1 MCTCVCKTGECNK
14 DAFHD
19 ELNVLTTKIRSQQ
32 KVTVGIDANGNM
44 GLEQQSD
51 VPRKGTKLCDPG
63 AFTKCIHNGAKETLS
78 VQQQQGRKSPLH
90 SSVEV
95 KLTQNSA
102 FAIRST
108 VDFNQEK
115 RLRKEVALSTAKGPQ
130 KKWTSGAKE
139 IENAWGKGT
148 GAV

>member
-51 VPRKGTKLCDPG
+51 VPRKGYYPTGRISDNINRVVDLC
-63 AFTKCIHNGAKETLS
+63 E
-78 VQQQQGRKSPLH
+78 Q
-90 SSVEV
+90 
-95 KLTQNSA
+95 
-102 FAIRST
+102 
-108 VDFNQEK
+108 
-115 RLRKEVALSTAKGPQ
+115 KGL
-130 KKWTSGAKE
+130 
-139 IENAWGKGT
+139 I
-148 GAV
+148 V